1 MMIYPSKGEEFPK
14 YLRTFATNSKNMIQ
28 ITDIPSTYP
37 ICEKADCPKA
47 AHCLHQ
53 MAYAPLRK
61 QEPKLH
67 LINPDFCEPGES
79 CPFYK
84 DATPV
89 RFAFGFTNFQKNM
102 FPEQYDHFRILLTT
116 HYGHT
121 GYFRRRRGEKPLS
134 PEEQQFIEKTAKSV
148 GVSLQLEFDRYEERL
163 CWDI

>member
-1 MMIYPSKGEEFPK
+1 
-14 YLRTFATNSKNMIQ
+14 MIQ

-79 CPFYK
+79 CPFYRSSE
-84 DATPV
+84 PV
-89 RFAFGFTNFQKNM
+89 RYAYGFAHFQEEM
-102 FPEQYDHFRILLTT
+102 LPRQYDRFCAIMLDQ
-116 HYGHT
+116 YGRT
-121 GYFRRRRGEKPLS
+121 AFYDRRRGDKPLS
-134 PEEQQFIEKTAKSV
+134 PKEQDLVLQTARSV
-148 GVSLQLEFDRYEERL
+148 GVKLQLQFSRYEERIN
-163 CWDI
+163 WAY